1 MPRRARDRPGA
12 GECDDG
18 GSVSARRERADE
30 VLEAGGDLLERH
42 PPVLAQVGDE
52 LGPEAGEQRVG
63 GTGRPPE
70 PSTRRED
77 IAGGGPGRRQ
87 TDTAREAFERLYGE

>member
-1 MPRRARDRPGA
+1 
-12 GECDDG
+12 
-18 GSVSARRERADE
+18 
-30 VLEAGGDLLERH
+30 
-42 PPVLAQVGDE
+42 VGDE